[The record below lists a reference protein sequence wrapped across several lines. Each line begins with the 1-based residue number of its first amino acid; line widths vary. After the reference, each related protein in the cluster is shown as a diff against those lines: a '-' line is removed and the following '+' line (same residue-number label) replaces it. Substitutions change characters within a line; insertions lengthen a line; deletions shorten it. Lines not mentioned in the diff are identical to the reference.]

1 MSSTPPPPMT
11 PRAPRRDRVAA
22 PGGRGAGFGAGELQ
36 SFLETL
42 EEHLP
47 LGRDERELV
56 FSIHNRSFSANN
68 RTVDS
73 LRRKFAALCRSRIP
87 TGNPTCPAESLSEQ
101 LNLVFFDLSSRAS
114 TGSGDEDIM
123 ELMRMQL
130 RQSQVDERTQR
141 EERRLR
147 QEEERLPWE
156 GERRQRDQ
164 DRLDERLRR
173 EEADHRHEQLMQMM
187 MTVVGA
193 AFKPHE

>member
-1 MSSTPPPPMT
+1 M
-11 PRAPRRDRVAA
+11 
-22 PGGRGAGFGAGELQ
+22 LQ
-36 SFLETL
+36 
-42 EEHLP
+42 
-47 LGRDERELV
+47 
-56 FSIHNRSFSANN
+56 
-68 RTVDS
+68 
-73 LRRKFAALCRSRIP
+73 
-87 TGNPTCPAESLSEQ
+87 SLSEQ

-123 ELMRMQL
+123 KLMRMQL
-130 RQSQVDERTQR
+130 LQSQVDGRTQR

-156 GERRQRDQ
+156 GERHQRDQ